1 MPRAILERGNKTVTN
16 EEIQERFD
24 LVISLENAEKRLEDS
39 SLSMTNDEIRER
51 LELVNSLLEAEEK
64 LAEV

>member
-1 MPRAILERGNKTVTN
+1 VTN
-16 EEIQERFD
+16 EEIQERLT
-24 LVISLENAEKRLEDS
+24 LVTSLDGAEKRLENS
-39 SLSMTNDEIRER
+39 NLLMTNDEIRER

>member
-1 MPRAILERGNKTVTN
+1 VTN
-16 EEIQERFD
+16 EEIQERLD

-51 LELVNSLLEAEEK
+51 LELVNSLLEAAEK

>member
-1 MPRAILERGNKTVTN
+1 M
-16 EEIQERFD
+16 
-24 LVISLENAEKRLEDS
+24 ISLENAEKRLEDS
-39 SLSMTNDEIRER
+39 SLSMTNEEIRER

>member
-1 MPRAILERGNKTVTN
+1 MTN
-16 EEIQERFD
+16 EEIQERLD

-39 SLSMTNDEIRER
+39 NLSMINEEIRER
-51 LELVNSLLEAEEK
+51 LQLVNSLLEAERK